1 MPPQQRLV
9 TKAMY
14 QVLGENRFQLLVA
27 RDHPTF
33 EVSLHMCQT
42 LPEKTL
48 LRGHT
53 LKGRGVT
60 RVKPALK
67 QLEVLQMERPSDEN
81 RLKAHPSPKSKKC
94 QWRTESRLPLH
105 RALGLLSGPPR
116 ALLNCAALSAACS
129 TPMPSQR
136 F

>member
-1 MPPQQRLV
+1 
-9 TKAMY
+9 MY
-14 QVLGENRFQLLVA
+14 QALGENRFQLLVA

-42 LPEKTL
+42 LPEKIL

-53 LKGRGVT
+53 LKGRRVT

-81 RLKAHPSPKSKKC
+81 RLKALPRLNRNSASGGRSPGSYYTVPWGC
-94 QWRTESRLPLH
+94 SRSLPELCV
-105 RALGLLSGPPR
+105 
-116 ALLNCAALSAACS
+116 NCVALSAACS